1 MKRKNIQKNESS
13 INQIHD
19 SGSTIITVKS
29 NRSKVKM
36 RAGRIFDTMAST
48 IVSGIIT
55 SVVVCLIYVLLSSMT
70 NISKIQEN
78 IERLNVQIDEYS
90 LKQSEMEDE
99 LKNILMSPSYSLN
112 IATPEAK
119 TIPIYA
125 NDSFLEVINKS
136 YSSEQAIEDTTE
148 QNLWEDENLVIGQ
161 DVKSGKF
168 YTVDDLIKESIITS
182 YVDQSTEEVVVFK
195 GQYDKDKHWNGNCI
209 INRYKDNKLMFI
221 MDAEYISGKLIR
233 YKQVFS
239 CVNARGDD
247 LWMVSEREIEEY
259 KNKGETWSYFKDS
272 EYEKEI
278 EIDSIKDSDI
288 IDADSFR
295 LMLSSNLEG
304 YYNGYTSDGLYN
316 DDTGQAYLVKYAREG
331 YIRTLYVGKM
341 KDGHFEDATNNAWY
355 IAKSEDTDYMYYKG
369 EFDKGRPIHNDE
381 SIFINNISIEE
392 IDKILQDN
400 NFNTGLYWYSESE

>member
-125 NDSFLEVINKS
+125 NDSFLEVINS
-136 YSSEQAIEDTTE
+136 
-148 QNLWEDENLVIGQ
+148 V
-161 DVKSGKF
+161 
-168 YTVDDLIKESIITS
+168 
-182 YVDQSTEEVVVFK
+182 
-195 GQYDKDKHWNGNCI
+195 C
-209 INRYKDNKLMFI
+209 
-221 MDAEYISGKLIR
+221 
-233 YKQVFS
+233 
-239 CVNARGDD
+239 
-247 LWMVSEREIEEY
+247 
-259 KNKGETWSYFKDS
+259 
-272 EYEKEI
+272 
-278 EIDSIKDSDI
+278 
-288 IDADSFR
+288 
-295 LMLSSNLEG
+295 
-304 YYNGYTSDGLYN
+304 
-316 DDTGQAYLVKYAREG
+316 
-331 YIRTLYVGKM
+331 
-341 KDGHFEDATNNAWY
+341 
-355 IAKSEDTDYMYYKG
+355 
-369 EFDKGRPIHNDE
+369 
-381 SIFINNISIEE
+381 
-392 IDKILQDN
+392 
-400 NFNTGLYWYSESE
+400 